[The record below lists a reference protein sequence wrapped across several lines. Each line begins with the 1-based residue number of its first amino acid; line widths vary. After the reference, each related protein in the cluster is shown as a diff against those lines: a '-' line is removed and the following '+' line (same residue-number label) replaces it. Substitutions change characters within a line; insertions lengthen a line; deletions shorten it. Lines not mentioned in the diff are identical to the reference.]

1 MANCRYCATD
11 CPENG
16 EHDRFFDCGLYT
28 ERKQKQP
35 TNADRIRS
43 MSDEELA
50 EFLLEWISC
59 DKEGFMCHPKEYKEG
74 GKCNGRCVAGRI
86 DWLRQPAEE
95 ETT

>member
-1 MANCRYCATD
+1 MIKKCKTCMNCYPSISCV
-11 CPENG
+11 N
-16 EHDRFFDCGLYT
+16 CGTGLVNYSPY
-28 ERKQKQP
+28 KPP

>member
-1 MANCRYCATD
+1 
-11 CPENG
+11 
-16 EHDRFFDCGLYT
+16 
-28 ERKQKQP
+28 
-35 TNADRIRS
+35 